1 MTKKSEIRPSQK
13 WLTLSKILSRV
24 VEKIFYE
31 FSRILHFPVE
41 VRASVTKVRFAR
53 EQNWSNWRTW
63 HTFDSDNCDDD
74 DDEGEDDD
82 DDDDEEEEDKEEVE
96 DELLMPIF
104 CLVFKLESI
113 WAFHIFS

>member
-1 MTKKSEIRPSQK
+1 MTKKNEIRPSQK
-13 WLTLSKILSRV
+13 WLTLSKILSHV

-63 HTFDSDNCDDD
+63 HTVDSDNCDDD
-74 DDEGEDDD
+74 DEEEEEV
-82 DDDDEEEEDKEEVE
+82 DDDDEEEVE
-96 DELLMPIF
+96 DEEEELMPIF
-104 CLVFKLESI
+104 
-113 WAFHIFS
+113 